1 MAAICDHLQLWKAP
15 MNKRSDRS
23 LRLGAPEVA
32 MLLILF
38 AVLFVYIEAGS
49 AFA

>member
-1 MAAICDHLQLWKAP
+1 
-15 MNKRSDRS
+15 MNKRSHRS
-23 LRLGAPEVA
+23 LRFGAPEVA
-32 MLLILF
+32 MLLVLF

>member
-1 MAAICDHLQLWKAP
+1 MGAISGHLQPWKAP

-23 LRLGAPEVA
+23 LRLRAPELV
-32 MLLILF
+32 MLLVLF